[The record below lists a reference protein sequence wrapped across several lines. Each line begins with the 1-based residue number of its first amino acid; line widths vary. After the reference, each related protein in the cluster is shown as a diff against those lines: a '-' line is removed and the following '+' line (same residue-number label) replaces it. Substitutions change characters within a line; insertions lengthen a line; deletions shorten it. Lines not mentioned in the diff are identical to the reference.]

1 MAMTAEELNRKYA
14 MRRHVENGTFVEL
27 GEKRRQGVR
36 DDHGAIYYYV
46 TPGERT
52 AFHRIDCD
60 EYWCYHC
67 GEPLEVCLIDESGI
81 VKVIF
86 LGIGENCEP
95 LLLMKKGTIFASKS
109 RESAA
114 DGTFLSCVTVPRFSN
129 EGFEMFTDEEIRRNY
144 SDTVAFLGE

>member
-1 MAMTAEELNRKYA
+1 MTAEEL
-14 MRRHVENGTFVEL
+14 MRRNRMVPHEERGAFAERHYTNQNGT
-27 GEKRRQGVR
+27 RAAS
-36 DDHGAIYYYV
+36 GAIYYYV
-46 TPGERT
+46 APGERT

-95 LLLMKKGTIFASKS
+95 LLLMNYTS
-109 RESAA
+109 RDSLPVRQRSRRMS
-114 DGTFLSCVTVPRFSN
+114 LSIGKRIKQT
-129 EGFEMFTDEEIRRNY
+129 
-144 SDTVAFLGE
+144 

>member
-1 MAMTAEELNRKYA
+1 MTAEELNLKYA
-14 MRRHVENGTFVEL
+14 MERHAENGTFVEL

-46 TPGERT
+46 APGEHT

-67 GEPLEVCLIDESGI
+67 GEPLEVCLIDESGA
-81 VKVIF
+81 VKVIS
-86 LGIGENCEP
+86 LGIDENCEP

-109 RESAA
+109 KSGAA

-144 SDTVAFLGE
+144 SAAAVFFGE